1 MGPLIAR
8 TIILGLLCFGPVA
21 FVLLKYKSFRKE
33 HFKIAILLSA
43 AATLV
48 FCFIMFIMFLEGQ

>member
-8 TIILGLLCFGPVA
+8 TFILGLICFGPIA
-21 FVLLKYKSFRKE
+21 FVLLRYKTFRKE
-33 HFKIAILLSA
+33 HFRIALLLSL

-48 FCFIMFIMFLEGQ
+48 FCFLMFIMFLEGQ

>member
-8 TIILGLLCFGPVA
+8 TFILGLICFGPIA
-21 FVLLKYKSFRKE
+21 FVLLRYKTFRKE
-33 HFKIAILLSA
+33 HFRIALLLSI

-48 FCFIMFIMFLEGQ
+48 FCFLMFIMFLEGQ

>member
-8 TIILGLLCFGPVA
+8 TFILGFICFGPIA
-21 FVLLKYKSFRKE
+21 FVLLRYKTFRKE
-33 HFKIAILLSA
+33 HFKIALLLSA

-48 FCFIMFIMFLEGQ
+48 FCFLMFIIFLEGQ

>member
-8 TIILGLLCFGPVA
+8 TFLLGLICFGPIA
-21 FVLLKYKSFRKE
+21 FILLRYKTFRKK
-33 HFKIAILLSA
+33 HFKIALLLSL

-48 FCFIMFIMFLEGQ
+48 FCFLMFIMFLEGQ